1 MIDSSSS
8 LFLYTSEIVLH
19 NISCSLV
26 FSDFSLNCWPCWP
39 YCFVQITGICTT
51 TARAQ
56 SGTLCAEAAANMTW
70 SAANAPCR
78 GPQWATRCPA
88 AATPS
93 MSVTPA
99 SSIQVQLQPNRQ
111 NNLGKI
117 YICWNV
123 VSLHSVCLVL
133 WPHCACGP
141 VRFRHKIAWLR
152 FGKVCFLHY
161 LDLLPLTQLEYAL
174 KSH

>member
-78 GPQWATRCPA
+78 GPQWATQCPA

-117 YICWNV
+117 CICWNV
-123 VSLHSVCLVL
+123 VSLHSVWCCDPAVLVVRL
-133 WPHCACGP
+133 GLDTKSLGCGLEKF
-141 VRFRHKIAWLR
+141 VFYITW
-152 FGKVCFLHY
+152 VCFR
-161 LDLLPLTQLEYAL
+161 
-174 KSH
+174 